1 MNVNRREA
9 LTLFASAATATLAFA
24 QDNTKGPGPGGAGK
38 GKGPRPELPP
48 PTGPVLPLK
57 TTGLEHM
64 GFTVPNPE
72 ASAKFYGQIF
82 DPQLFKERD
91 IANRFYCK
99 LGTAYVGF
107 GTNADV
113 KVGKIDHICALVVD
127 YQAQYVRT
135 ALEAVGITT
144 PGNGPTAMPT
154 DADGMRLQLLG
165 VPGGLAG
172 TIIPGGRISQADP
185 IVQAIGLDHITQ
197 WVSNLDASAKFYGAF
212 FGKEASRTG
221 NRVTFDVARTKL
233 VLEKA
238 PAGEAPRV
246 HHFSLRVAGLNRKD
260 ATAKLTALGAK
271 IAPSGDEGLLRF
283 QDLDGFLCELKPA

>member
-1 MNVNRREA
+1 MTVNRREA
-9 LTLFASAATATLAFA
+9 LTLFAGAAGATLALA
-24 QDNTKGPGPGGAGK
+24 QDNGKGPGPGK

-57 TTGLEHM
+57 TTGLEHI
-64 GFTVPNPE
+64 GVTVPNPE

-99 LGTAYVGF
+99 LGTAYLAF

-113 KVGKIDHICALVVD
+113 KEPKIDHICSLVVG

-135 ALEAVGITT
+135 ALEAAGITM
-144 PGNGPTAMPT
+144 GAGALAMPT
-154 DADGMRLQLLG
+154 DGDGMRLQLLG

-172 TIIPGGRISQADP
+172 TIIPGGRISQEDP
-185 IVQAIGLDHITQ
+185 IVQAIGIDHITQ
-197 WVSNLDASAKFYGAF
+197 WVSNLDASAKFYGTF
-212 FGKEASRTG
+212 FGKESARTA

-246 HHFSLRVAGLNRKD
+246 HHFTLRIAGLNRQD
-260 ATAKLTALGAK
+260 ATAKLNALGAK
-271 IAPSGDEGLLRF
+271 IVPSGDEGLLRF

>member
-1 MNVNRREA
+1 MNFTRRDA
-9 LTLFASAATATLAFA
+9 LTLLAGATAATAALA
-24 QDNTKGPGPGGAGK
+24 QDQEK
-38 GKGPRPELPP
+38 GKGGGGRGKGAPFV
-48 PTGPVLPLK
+48 PTGPALPLK
-57 TTGLEHM
+57 TTGLEHI
-64 GFTVPNPE
+64 GVTIPNPE
-72 ASAKFYGQIF
+72 ASARFYGRIF

-91 IANRFYCK
+91 IANRFYCRM
-99 LGTAYVGF
+99 GTAYLAF
-107 GTNADV
+107 GTNATV
-113 KVGKIDHICALVVD
+113 TQPKIDHICALVEN
-127 YQAQYVRT
+127 YNAQYVST
-135 ALEAVGITT
+135 ALAALGITMGT
-144 PGNGPTAMPT
+144 GPTAMPT

-172 TIIPGGRISQADP
+172 SIIPGGRISQEDA
-185 IVQAIGLDHITQ
+185 IVQAVGLDHITQ
-197 WVSNLDASAKFYGAF
+197 WVSDLDVSAKFYGAF
-212 FGKEASRTG
+212 FGKESSRTA

-246 HHFSLRVAGLNRKD
+246 HHFTLRVAGLNRND

>member
-1 MNVNRREA
+1 MTVNRRQA
-9 LTLFASAATATLAFA
+9 LTLFASAASAAVALA
-24 QDNTKGPGPGGAGK
+24 QDNGKGK

-57 TTGLEHM
+57 TTGLEHI
-64 GFTVPNPE
+64 GVTVPNPE

-99 LGTAYVGF
+99 TGTAYLAF

-113 KVGKIDHICALVVD
+113 KVGKIDHICALVID
-127 YQAQYVRT
+127 YQAPYVRT
-135 ALEAVGITT
+135 ALEAVGITMA
-144 PGNGPTAMPT
+144 GNGPTAMPT

-172 TIIPGGRISQADP
+172 TIIPASRISQDDP
-185 IVQAIGLDHITQ
+185 IVQAVGIDHITQ

-212 FGKEASRTG
+212 FGKESSRSG

-271 IAPSGDEGLLRF
+271 MAPSGDEGFLRF
-283 QDLDGFLCELKPA
+283 QDLDGFLVELKPA

>member
-9 LTLFASAATATLAFA
+9 LAVLAAAAATAAMA
-24 QDNTKGPGPGGAGK
+24 QDAEK
-38 GKGPRPELPP
+38 GKGGPGRGKGGAPFV
-48 PTGPVLPLK
+48 PTGPALPLK
-57 TTGLEHM
+57 TTGLEHI
-64 GFTVPNPE
+64 GVTVPNPE

-91 IANRFYCK
+91 IPNRFYCRM
-99 LGTAYVGF
+99 GTAYLAF

-113 KVGKIDHICALVVD
+113 KQGKIDHICALVEN
-127 YQAQYVRT
+127 YNAQYVST
-135 ALEAVGITT
+135 ALAAVGITMGT
-144 PGNGPTAMPT
+144 GPTAMPT
-154 DADGMRLQLLG
+154 DSDGMRLQLLG

-172 TIIPGGRISQADP
+172 TIIPGGRISQNDAA
-185 IVQAIGLDHITQ
+185 VQAVGLDHITQ
-197 WVSNLDASAKFYGAF
+197 WVSNLDTAAKFYGAF
-212 FGKEASRTG
+212 FGKESSRNA
-221 NRVTFDVARTKL
+221 NRITYNVAQTKL

-246 HHFSLRVAGLNRKD
+246 HHFTLRVAGLNKKD

-271 IAPSGDEGLLRF
+271 IVASGDEGFLRF

>member
-1 MNVNRREA
+1 MTVNRREA
-9 LTLFASAATATLAFA
+9 LTLFASAATASLALA
-24 QDNTKGPGPGGAGK
+24 QDNAKGK

-57 TTGLEHM
+57 TTGLEHI
-64 GFTVPNPE
+64 GVTVTNPE
-72 ASAKFYGQIF
+72 ASAKFYGQVF

-99 LGTAYVGF
+99 TGTAYIAF

-113 KVGKIDHICALVVD
+113 KEGKIDHICALVVD

-135 ALEAVGITT
+135 ALETLGITM
-144 PGNGPTAMPT
+144 PGNGPAAMPT

-172 TIIPGGRISQADP
+172 TIIPASRISQEDP
-185 IVQAIGLDHITQ
+185 IVQAIGIDHITQ
-197 WVSNLDASAKFYGAF
+197 WVSNLDTSAKFYGAF
-212 FGKEASRTG
+212 FGKESSRNA

-238 PAGEAPRV
+238 PSGEAPRV

-271 IAPSGDEGLLRF
+271 IAPSGDEGFLRF
-283 QDLDGFLCELKPA
+283 QDLDGFLVELKPAQR

>member
-1 MNVNRREA
+1 MNVTRREA
-9 LTLFASAATATLAFA
+9 LTSLAGAAAAATALA
-24 QDNTKGPGPGGAGK
+24 QDQENAQEKGKGGGK
-38 GKGPRPELPP
+38 GKGGAPFV
-48 PTGPVLPLK
+48 PTGPALPLK
-57 TTGLEHM
+57 TTGLEHI
-64 GFTVPNPE
+64 GVTVPNPE

-91 IANRFYCK
+91 IANRFYCRMGK
-99 LGTAYVGF
+99 AYLAF
-107 GTNADV
+107 GTNANANAP
-113 KVGKIDHICALVVD
+113 KIDHYCALVEN
-127 YQAQYVRT
+127 YNAQYVST
-135 ALEAVGITT
+135 ALAAVGITMGT
-144 PGNGPTAMPT
+144 GPTAMPT

-172 TIIPGGRISQADP
+172 TIIPASRISQEDA

-197 WVSNLDASAKFYGAF
+197 WVSNLDASAKFYASF
-212 FGKEASRTG
+212 FGKKSSRNA

-238 PAGEAPRV
+238 PAGEAPRI
-246 HHFSLRVAGLNRKD
+246 HHFTFRVAGLNKKE

-271 IAPSGDEGLLRF
+271 IAPSGDEGFLRF

>member
-1 MNVNRREA
+1 MSLTRRDA
-9 LTLFASAATATLAFA
+9 LTLGLAAATTAALA
-24 QDNTKGPGPGGAGK
+24 QDGATKGPGPGRGAGK
-38 GKGPRPELPP
+38 GKEGAPP
-48 PTGPVLPLK
+48 FVPTGPALPIK

-91 IANRFYCK
+91 IANRFYCRT
-99 LGTAYVGF
+99 GIAYIAF

-113 KVGKIDHICALVVD
+113 KQPKIDHICALVEK
-127 YQAQYVRT
+127 YNAQYVRT
-135 ALEAVGITT
+135 ALDAVGITM
-144 PGNGPTAMPT
+144 GAGPTSMPT

-172 TIIPGGRISQADP
+172 TIIPASRISQNDP

-197 WVSNLDASAKFYGAF
+197 WVSNLDTSAKFYGNF
-212 FGKEASRTG
+212 FGKESSRSA
-221 NRVTFDVARTKL
+221 NRVTFDVAKTKL

-246 HHFSLRVAGLNRKD
+246 HHFSLRVAGLNKKD

-271 IAPSGDEGLLRF
+271 IAPSGEEGFLRF
-283 QDLDGFLCELKPA
+283 QDLDGFICELKPA

>member
-9 LTLFASAATATLAFA
+9 LTLLAGAATAVTALA
-24 QDNTKGPGPGGAGK
+24 QDQEKAQEKGKGGPGK
-38 GKGPRPELPP
+38 GKGGPP
-48 PTGPVLPLK
+48 FVPSGPALPLK
-57 TTGLEHM
+57 TTGLEHI
-64 GFTVPNPE
+64 GLTIPNPE

-91 IANRFYCK
+91 IANRFYCRMGK
-99 LGTAYVGF
+99 AYLAF
-107 GTNADV
+107 GTNANV
-113 KVGKIDHICALVVD
+113 TQPKIDHYCALVEN
-127 YQAQYVRT
+127 YNAQYVST
-135 ALEAVGITT
+135 ALAAVGITMGT
-144 PGNGPTAMPT
+144 GPTAMPT

-172 TIIPGGRISQADP
+172 TIIPASRISQEDA

-197 WVSNLDASAKFYGAF
+197 WVSNLDASAKFYGSF
-212 FGKEASRTG
+212 FGKESSRNA

-246 HHFSLRVAGLNRKD
+246 HHFTFRVAGLNKKET
-260 ATAKLTALGAK
+260 TAKLTALGAK
-271 IAPSGDEGLLRF
+271 IAPSGDEGFLRF

>member
-1 MNVNRREA
+1 
-9 LTLFASAATATLAFA
+9 LA
-24 QDNTKGPGPGGAGK
+24 
-38 GKGPRPELPP
+38 R
-48 PTGPVLPLK
+48 
-57 TTGLEHM
+57 
-64 GFTVPNPE
+64 
-72 ASAKFYGQIF
+72 FYGQIF

-91 IANRFYCK
+91 IPNRFYCK
-99 LGTAYVGF
+99 LGIAYLAF

-113 KVGKIDHICALVVD
+113 KQPKIDHYCALAVD

-135 ALEAVGITT
+135 ALEAVGITST
-144 PGNGPTAMPT
+144 GTGPGAMPT
-154 DADGMRLQLLG
+154 DGDGMKLQLLG

-172 TIIPGGRISQADP
+172 TIIPAGRISQEDP

-212 FGKEASRTG
+212 FGKESSRTA

-246 HHFSLRVAGLNRKD
+246 HHFTLRVAGLNRKD
-260 ATAKLTALGAK
+260 ATTKLTALGAK
-271 IAPSGDEGLLRF
+271 IVPSGDEGLLRF

>member
-1 MNVNRREA
+1 M
-9 LTLFASAATATLAFA
+9 A
-24 QDNTKGPGPGGAGK
+24 QEKGKGPGPGK
-38 GKGPRPELPP
+38 GKGGAPRPELPP

-57 TTGLEHM
+57 TTGLEHI
-64 GFTVPNPE
+64 GVTVTNPE

-99 LGTAYVGF
+99 LGTAYLAF

-127 YQAQYVRT
+127 YQAPYVKT
-135 ALEAVGITT
+135 ALEAQGITM

-172 TIIPGGRISQADP
+172 TIIPGGRISQEDP
-185 IVQAIGLDHITQ
+185 IVQAIGIDHITQ
-197 WVSNLDASAKFYGAF
+197 WVSNLDASAKFYAAF
-212 FGKEASRTG
+212 FGKESSKSAT
-221 NRVTFDVARTKL
+221 RVTFDVARTKL

-246 HHFSLRVAGLNRKD
+246 HHFTLRVAGMNRKD

-271 IAPSGDEGLLRF
+271 IVASGEEGLLRF
-283 QDLDGFLCELKPA
+283 QDLDGFLVELKPA

>member
-9 LTLFASAATATLAFA
+9 LALFAAAAGTVALA
-24 QDNTKGPGPGGAGK
+24 QDQDKAGQEK
-38 GKGPRPELPP
+38 GKGAPGRGKGGGAPFVPS
-48 PTGPVLPLK
+48 GPALPLK
-57 TTGLEHM
+57 TTGLEHI
-64 GFTVPNPE
+64 GVTVSNPE

-91 IANRFYCK
+91 IPNRYYCRM
-99 LGTAYVGF
+99 GTAYLAF

-113 KVGKIDHICALVVD
+113 KQGKIDHICALVEN
-127 YQAQYVRT
+127 YNAQYVST
-135 ALEAVGITT
+135 ALAGLGIQMGT
-144 PGNGPTAMPT
+144 GPTAMPT

-172 TIIPGGRISQADP
+172 TIIPGGRISQNDAA
-185 IVQAIGLDHITQ
+185 VQAVGLDHITQ
-197 WVSNLDASAKFYGAF
+197 WVSNVDAAAKWYGAF
-212 FGKEASRTG
+212 FGKEASRSA
-221 NRVTFDVARTKL
+221 NRVVFDVARTKL

-246 HHFSLRVAGLNRKD
+246 HHFTFRVAGLNKKE
-260 ATAKLTALGAK
+260 ATTKLTALGAK
-271 IAPSGDEGLLRF
+271 IVPSGDEGFLRF